1 MKKEYFEDLA
11 DYILRHGMPAK
22 AFDSPSDISR
32 EDIIKRL
39 ETDKKYRKKHEER
52 KKNMENLKCYF
63 GKK

>member
-1 MKKEYFEDLA
+1 MKKEYLEDLA

-22 AFDSPSDISR
+22 AFDFSQNISR

-39 ETDKKYRKKHEER
+39 EKYRKKHEER

>member
-22 AFDSPSDISR
+22 AFDFSQNTSR

-39 ETDKKYRKKHEER
+39 ETDEIYRKKQEER
-52 KKNMENLKCYF
+52 KRNMENLKCYF